1 MLKTFFEKILS
12 REPNV
17 TFFPF
22 RGKFCSL
29 LMTLLSLFHHLK
41 SRFRRTSC
49 SSLTK
54 LLLYCLVF
62 ASKQIFFTTKKLLIS
77 PFVGLI
83 INILLAFSL
92 FLAWLVRL
100 WEIMNSGGILIIKT
114 NVSWDLESLRAVL
127 GTK

>member
-1 MLKTFFEKILS
+1 M
-12 REPNV
+12 
-17 TFFPF
+17 
-22 RGKFCSL
+22 
-29 LMTLLSLFHHLK
+29 
-41 SRFRRTSC
+41 
-49 SSLTK
+49 
-54 LLLYCLVF
+54 
-62 ASKQIFFTTKKLLIS
+62 IS
-77 PFVGLI
+77 PFTGLL